1 MSMNNDA
8 SGHPAEGVRLEGVG
22 PERHGEPDDWERLL
36 AAFRTAAPRGSAPPW
51 LEQRVMAEIE
61 ALPER
66 SPLQRV
72 LGWLVRPAPVRVSP
86 LAAGLA
92 AAAVVALILLPP
104 APAPAPRAGSDG
116 DGPTAGIIQSVVYVQ
131 FALEAPTATSV
142 AVAGDFSDW
151 QPAFTLTDADGD
163 GVWTGR
169 VPVQPGVH
177 GYMFLVDETRWQ
189 TDPRAE
195 RYQDDGFGN
204 RNAVLAVG
212 ASS

>member
-1 MSMNNDA
+1 MRHDLHGHHDERDRPEPPAPMEGERADA
-8 SGHPAEGVRLEGVG
+8 
-22 PERHGEPDDWERLL
+22 WERMA
-36 AAFRTAAPRGSAPPW
+36 AAFRTAAPGGSAPPW

-61 ALPER
+61 TLPER
-66 SPLQRV
+66 SRLQRA
-72 LGWLVRPAPVRVSP
+72 LGWLSRPALVRISP
-86 LAAGLA
+86 LTAGLA
-92 AAAVVALILLPP
+92 TAAVAALLLVPTWPTPPPATDGGEPAAAN
-104 APAPAPRAGSDG
+104 GTG
-116 DGPTAGIIQSVVYVQ
+116 SVVYVQ
-131 FALEAPTATSV
+131 FVLEAPTATSV

-151 QPAFTLTDADGD
+151 QPAFTLTDPDGD

-169 VPVQPGVH
+169 IPVQPGVH
-177 GYMFLVDETRWQ
+177 GYMFLIDETRWE

>member
-1 MSMNNDA
+1 MI
-8 SGHPAEGVRLEGVG
+8 
-22 PERHGEPDDWERLL
+22 

-66 SPLQRV
+66 SPWQRA
-72 LGWLVRPAPVRVSP
+72 LGWLVRPAPVRISP
-86 LAAGLA
+86 LSAGLA
-92 AAAVVALILLPP
+92 TAAVAALLFF
-104 APAPAPRAGSDG
+104 AGR
-116 DGPTAGIIQSVVYVQ
+116 PTMTATVGSERVEAGAVEQVVYVQ
-131 FALEAPTATSV
+131 FVLEAPAATSV

-151 QPAFTLTDADGD
+151 QPSFTLTDTDGD

-169 VPVQPGVH
+169 VPVRPGVH
-177 GYMFLVDETRWQ
+177 GYMFLIDETRWQ
-189 TDPRAE
+189 TDPNAE